1 MSKECLKCGKG
12 NTDSAEFCIECG
24 AGLEK
29 IKQEVIVTDIRMSL
43 DSMFFFMIKWA
54 IASIPAFIILFLLG
68 ALLVVMLGGLG
79 AIIGS

>member
-1 MSKECLKCGKG
+1 MSKECLKCGQS
-12 NTDSAEFCIECG
+12 NTDSALFCIECG

-43 DSMFFFMIKWA
+43 DSMFFFMIKWV
-54 IASIPAFIILFLLG
+54 IASIPALIILFLIG
-68 ALLVVMLGGLG
+68 ALVVVMLGGFS